1 MRPDIHRVGGA
12 QCSDGEQRAVD
23 NGADPEVTFDQIS
36 ELARWLFSLQNPG
49 AVFAAEDEMTRLFW
63 RKQAQ
68 RKLQEQRRYKKS
80 AENA

>member
-1 MRPDIHRVGGA
+1 M
-12 QCSDGEQRAVD
+12 VD
-23 NGADPEVTFDQIS
+23 SAPEEVTYDQIS

-49 AVFAAEDEMTRLFW
+49 AVFAAEDEVTRLFW
-63 RKQAQ
+63 RKEAQ